1 MNTRKCHNTELRIA
15 RESGITEGIAEG
27 ILQGTK
33 EANIETAKNLLE
45 MGIGT
50 IEEIAKA
57 TKLLAEEI
65 ETLK

>member
-1 MNTRKCHNTELRIA
+1 MNTRKCHNSELRIA
-15 RESGITEGIAEG
+15 RESGITEG